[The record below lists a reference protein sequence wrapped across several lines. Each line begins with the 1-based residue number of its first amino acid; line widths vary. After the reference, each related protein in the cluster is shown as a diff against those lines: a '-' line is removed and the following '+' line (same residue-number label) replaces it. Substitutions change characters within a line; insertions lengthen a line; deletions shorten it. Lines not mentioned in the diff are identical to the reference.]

1 MIKPFIFILFVSATL
16 RKSDP
21 VERSNLTDF
30 GKYVA
35 ECLPKYV
42 QKVQLTSGDELEV
55 LICPEGVVPVLQF
68 LKDNHSAQFANLVD
82 IAGMDVPSRKNRF
95 EVYIFFAAI
104 T

>member
-1 MIKPFIFILFVSATL
+1 MT
-16 RKSDP
+16 
-21 VERSNLTDF
+21 RSTLTDF

-68 LKDNHSAQFANLVD
+68 LKDHHNAQFVNLTD
-82 IAGMDVPSRKNRF
+82 IAGMDVPSRKYRF
-95 EVYIFFAAI
+95 EVSSIVGNLLFTFLLHQHY
-104 T
+104 